1 MKNNLKKFG
10 VIAFAIGFLALPSLG
25 CRKKK
30 DTIVNI
36 YVKNASN
43 EFVAG
48 ATVRLVAEPTQGQNG
63 AIMEEWQNFNTQT
76 NSSGMASFNF
86 NEIYELGQ
94 AGVAVANVEAT
105 KDGATGYGVVKV
117 EQETT
122 SEETVFL

>member
-1 MKNNLKKFG
+1 MKNNFRKFG
-10 VIAFAIGFLALPSLG
+10 VIALAIGFLALPSLG

-30 DTIVNI
+30 DTLVNI

-43 EFVAG
+43 QLVAG
-48 ATVRLVAEPTQGQNG
+48 ATVVLTAEPSEGQNG
-63 AIMEEWQNFNTQT
+63 AILDEWGEFNTQT
-76 NSSGMASFNF
+76 NSSGMATFNF

-94 AGVAVANVEAT
+94 AGVAVANVKAT
-105 KDGATGYGVVKV
+105 KDGSTGYGVVKV